1 MRFDGVIIV
10 DWSAAARP
18 TTGKDSIWIGQA
30 GAGAQAP
37 VNAPTRHAA
46 MEVLCHRIE
55 AALASGQRLLIGADF
70 PFAYPQGF
78 AKALTGRHG
87 ALSIWE
93 WLADEVADAP
103 DNANN
108 RFDLA
113 NRINASLPGVGPFW
127 GRPPHLDLP
136 HLPAKGS
143 ARHRMPFAE
152 RRAVEAAERRT
163 QPVWKLY
170 TTGSVGSQ
178 ALLGIARFDKL
189 KSDLGAAC
197 AIWPLEPHDK
207 AEVVLAEVWPSLLTK
222 EIAAVE
228 AQYPCKDAAQVDIL
242 ARAFAGLP
250 PKKLT
255 AMLSPDA
262 PREILAEEGW
272 ILGAGAVQDLRS
284 GLGNTLPELTPPRLR
299 NDCFAMP
306 QGVNWVP
313 VDEALAKLDAAL
325 IPLTTTETLPVAKAG
340 GRILAEDV
348 IARRS
353 NPPRPN
359 SAVDGYGF
367 ARDALQGDG
376 PYTLPLAKG
385 RAAAGQPF
393 EGVVPP
399 GQAIRILTGA
409 ILPDGVD
416 TVVLEEDCATD
427 GARVAFDGPIKARL
441 NTRKA
446 GEDVA
451 EGELALAKGRRLTP
465 PDLSLLAALGVGSAS
480 VYRPLR
486 VGILST
492 GDEIIARAGDP
503 ALPHQ
508 IHDANRP
515 MLLELAR
522 QWGFTPVDLGHVKDD
537 PKKIRA
543 RLDKGAQDAD
553 VILTSGGASAGD
565 EDHVSRLLR
574 SEATLSSWRI
584 AMKPGRPLA
593 FALWKGVP
601 VLGLP
606 GNPVA
611 AFVCALVFGRPALS
625 KMAGGPFAVVQG
637 FTVPAA
643 FAKRKKAGRREYLR
657 ARLNGDG
664 HAEVF
669 RSEGSGRISGLSW
682 AEGLVELPDGAAD
695 IEPGTPVRFI
705 PYGSFGL

>member
-10 DWSAAARP
+10 DWSAAAKP
-18 TTGKDSIWIGQA
+18 TRGKDSIWIGQA
-30 GAGAQAP
+30 GAGAQGP

-46 MEVLCHRIE
+46 MEVLHHRVE
-55 AALASGQRLLIGADF
+55 AARAAGQRLLIGADF

-93 WLADEVADAP
+93 WLASNVADAP

-113 NRINASLPGVGPFW
+113 NRINASLPGIGPFW
-127 GRPPHLDLP
+127 GRPAHLDLP

-143 ARHRMPFAE
+143 ARHGMHFAE
-152 RRAVEAAERRT
+152 RRAVEATERGT

-178 ALLGIARFDKL
+178 ALLGIARFARL
-189 KSDLGAAC
+189 KAELGAAC
-197 AIWPLEPHDK
+197 AVWPFEPIGS
-207 AEVVLAEVWPSLLTK
+207 AQVVLAEVWPSLLAK
-222 EIAAVE
+222 DVAEIE
-228 AQYPCKDAAQVDIL
+228 GLYPCKDAAQVDML
-242 ARAFAGLP
+242 ARALAGLP
-250 PKKLT
+250 PDQL
-255 AMLSPDA
+255 AALLAPDA
-262 PREILAEEGW
+262 SRDILTEEGW

-284 GLGNTLPELTPPRLR
+284 GLEKTVPDLMPPRLR

-313 VDEALAKLDAAL
+313 VTEALAKLDEAL
-325 IPLTTTETLPVAKAG
+325 IPLTTTENLPVAKAG

-367 ARDALQGDG
+367 AREALQGEG

-393 EGVVPP
+393 EGVVPA

-427 GARVAFDGPIKARL
+427 GARVAFDRPIKARI

-451 EGELALAKGRRLTP
+451 EGELALSKGRRLTP
-465 PDLSLLAALGVGSAS
+465 PDLALLAALGIGSVS

-486 VGILST
+486 VGVLST
-492 GDEIIARAGDP
+492 GDEIIATAGDP

-522 QWGFTPVDLGHVKDD
+522 QWGFTPVDLGHTKDD
-537 PKKIRA
+537 PRKIRA
-543 RLDKGAQDAD
+543 RLDKGARDAD

-574 SEATLSSWRI
+574 SEGSLSSWRI

-593 FALWKGVP
+593 LALWNGIP

-611 AFVCALVFGRPALS
+611 AFVCALVFGRPALT
-625 KMAGGPFAVVQG
+625 KMAGGAFAAPQG

-643 FAKRKKAGRREYLR
+643 FTKRKKAGRREYLR

-682 AEGLVELPDGAAD
+682 AEGLVELPDDAAD
-695 IEPGTPVRFI
+695 ITEGSPVRFI